1 MQTAKNQ
8 KGLIIIWL
16 EIFNKL
22 NKSYISREN
31 SYFSIFNLIVFICSF
46 LDILLTISFKK
57 WKKMFLAY
65 FNSGDNSWNHRF
77 RYLHVWIHVSI
88 LSEFL
93 NDFEYCTMPLAS
105 KIFTGYRA
113 LGYVSNHVPLAIR
126 YQEKTKE
133 HYVITSV
140 GKSFHTYNVSMSSL
154 ILKV

>member
-1 MQTAKNQ
+1 
-8 KGLIIIWL
+8 
-16 EIFNKL
+16 
-22 NKSYISREN
+22 
-31 SYFSIFNLIVFICSF
+31 
-46 LDILLTISFKK
+46 
-57 WKKMFLAY
+57 MFLAY
-65 FNSGDNSWNHRF
+65 FNGGDNSWNHRF

-93 NDFEYCTMPLAS
+93 NDFEYFTMPSAS

-140 GKSFHTYNVSMSSL
+140 GKSFHTYNVSMSLLSYSL
-154 ILKV
+154 ILSLVQFTLNNFERIQGKSWFKVLIYVLKIIKMLTWILRVI